1 MKKLN
6 VIHPIEVVGV
16 FYFKCNITFS
26 NGITDDVVTCVELM
40 YGVDKIARE
49 MVSIVGVPNESEL
62 TRDYPKNW
70 KEEVKDV
77 VLDHLDLKWLMAINV
92 DEVRKSLD
100 ELTEESSNTLDP
112 ENFEYVEYPDE
123 YYEELNNT
131 YESLLNPVEFIK
143 NFKTMDDFEK
153 WADQGDVQ
161 DLKAAILQFEK
172 VELYEHCAIMKKII
186 DKK

>member
-1 MKKLN
+1 
-6 VIHPIEVVGV
+6 
-16 FYFKCNITFS
+16 
-26 NGITDDVVTCVELM
+26 
-40 YGVDKIARE
+40 
-49 MVSIVGVPNESEL
+49 
-62 TRDYPKNW
+62 
-70 KEEVKDV
+70 
-77 VLDHLDLKWLMAINV
+77 MAINV

-100 ELTEESSNTLDP
+100 ELTEKDSNTLDP

-123 YYEELNNT
+123 YYEELNNV

-172 VELYEHCAIMKKII
+172 VELYEHCSIMKKII